1 MSSDGAPLARGAAE
15 ETPPALP
22 GRPAVTEEAAMSR
35 IQRDNRER
43 ILAAALAAFARDG
56 FRGATVDAIALEA
69 GMSKPNLL
77 YYYPTKERMYLA
89 VLDRVLSTWLDPL
102 RAMDPDGEP
111 VEEIMAYVRA
121 KLAMTAAYPE
131 ASRLFAGEVMRGAP
145 VLGETLSGPLRA
157 LVEEKAAVI
166 RGWIEAGRLAPHDPV
181 HLIFSIWAT
190 TQHYA
195 DFAVQVR
202 AVTGRGE
209 MPVEEAAAFLDG
221 LYRRGLAPGG

>member
-1 MSSDGAPLARGAAE
+1 MARGAAE
-15 ETPPALP
+15 DDAASLP
-22 GRPAVTEEAAMSR
+22 GRPAEADDAPLSR

-43 ILAAALAAFARDG
+43 ILTAALAAFARDG
-56 FRGATVDAIALEA
+56 FRGATVDRIAAEA

-102 RAMDPDGEP
+102 RAMDPGGDP
-111 VEEIMAYVRA
+111 VEEILAYVHA
-121 KLAMTAAYPE
+121 KLAMAAAHPE

-145 VLGETLSGPLRA
+145 VLGGELAGPLRA

-166 RGWIEAGRLAPHDPV
+166 RGWIEAGRLAPHDPM
-181 HLIFSIWAT
+181 HLVFSIWAT

-195 DFAVQVR
+195 DFATQVR
-202 AVTGRGE
+202 AVTGRE
-209 MPVEEAAAFLDG
+209 DVPFEEAAAFLDG
-221 LYRRGLAPGG
+221 LYRRGLAPRD